1 MPEKKPAIEGYQ
13 KALEKLSGFDINA
26 IVFLLFLIL
35 IIILA
40 VLFLNNLSKKLKAK
54 YQYSEF
60 VKYAKEKELSDEQIS
75 ILWNYSKKMG
85 RDPFLALEFKSPFEK
100 VIDLY
105 IKDNPNFDEN
115 LIKGMREKLGF
126 DVIPSFVPITVT
138 KDIDLFQEGRIKL
151 EDGRSFN
158 VILYDKDELYMYWAI
173 TDKNIPNLNVGD
185 RVKISFTRKSDG
197 AYIIEGQIEDILKE
211 SGTVILKIPHTFEI
225 LRTQR
230 REYPRV
236 DTDIEAVLGK
246 KIKEDDKEIIKWYIG
261 RILDISPSGARFCV
275 NIEEKNILN
284 LRIGDEI
291 ILTFTLEEKDFQ
303 LTGEV
308 VNIYEKQKIIC
319 YGIKF
324 KEIKESVQKDIFSY
338 VRKEQQKMLN
348 LYKKQS

>member
-1 MPEKKPAIEGYQ
+1 
-13 KALEKLSGFDINA
+13 
-26 IVFLLFLIL
+26 
-35 IIILA
+35 
-40 VLFLNNLSKKLKAK
+40 
-54 YQYSEF
+54 
-60 VKYAKEKELSDEQIS
+60 
-75 ILWNYSKKMG
+75 MG

-115 LIKGMREKLGF
+115 LIKDMREKLGF
-126 DVIPSFVPITVT
+126 DVVPSFIPITVT
-138 KDIDLFQEGRIKL
+138 KDIDLFQGGSIKL

-158 VILYDKDELYMYWAI
+158 VVLYDKDELYMYWAI

-211 SGTVILKIPHTFEI
+211 SGTVVLKIPHTFEI

-275 NIEEKNILN
+275 SIEEKNTLN

-303 LTGEV
+303 LTGDV
-308 VNIYEKQKIIC
+308 VNIYEKQKITC

-324 KEIKESVQKDIFSY
+324 KGIKESVQKDIFSY
-338 VRKEQQKMLN
+338 VRKEQQKMLS

>member
-1 MPEKKPAIEGYQ
+1 MPEKKPVIEGYQ
-13 KALEKLSGFDINA
+13 KALEKLSGVDINA
-26 IVFLLFLIL
+26 IVFLLFIIL

-100 VIDLY
+100 VIDIY
-105 IKDNPNFDEN
+105 IKDNPNFDES
-115 LIKGMREKLGF
+115 LIKDMREKLGF
-126 DVIPSFVPITVT
+126 DVVPSFVPITVT
-138 KDIDLFQEGRIKL
+138 KDIDLFQGGRITL
-151 EDGRSFN
+151 EDGRGFN
-158 VILYDKDELYMYWAI
+158 VVLYDKDELYMYWAI
-173 TDKNIPNLNVGD
+173 TDKNIPNLNAGD
-185 RVKISFTRKSDG
+185 RVKISFSRKSDG
-197 AYIIEGQIEDILKE
+197 AYIIEGQIEDISKE
-211 SGTVILKIPHTFEI
+211 SGTIVLKIPHTFEI

-275 NIEEKNILN
+275 NIEEKNTLN

-303 LTGEV
+303 LTGDV

-324 KEIKESVQKDIFSY
+324 KEIKESVQKDIFSF
-338 VRKEQQKMLN
+338 VRKEQQKMLS

>member
-1 MPEKKPAIEGYQ
+1 MPEEKLAIEGYQ
-13 KALEKLSGFDINA
+13 KSIEELSGVDINA
-26 IVFLLFLIL
+26 IIFLLFLIL

-60 VKYAKEKELSDEQIS
+60 VKYAKEKELSDKQIS
-75 ILWNYSKKMG
+75 ILWDYSKKMG

-100 VIDLY
+100 IIDLY

-151 EDGRSFN
+151 EDGRGFN
-158 VILYDKDELYMYWAI
+158 VVLYDKDELYMYWAI
-173 TDKNIPNLNVGD
+173 TSKNIPNLNVGD

-197 AYIIEGQIEDILKE
+197 VYIIEGQIEDILKE
-211 SGTVILKIPHTFEI
+211 RGTVVLKVPHTFEI
-225 LRTQR
+225 LRIQR

-246 KIKEDDKEIIKWYIG
+246 KIREGNKEIIKWYIG

-275 NIEEKNILN
+275 NIEEKNTLN
-284 LRIGDEI
+284 LRIEDEI

-303 LTGEV
+303 LTGDI

-324 KEIKESVQKDIFSY
+324 KEIKESVQRDIFSY

-348 LYKKQS
+348 SYKKQA

>member
-1 MPEKKPAIEGYQ
+1 MPERKPVVEGYQ
-13 KALEKLSGFDINA
+13 KAIEKLSGVDINA

-35 IIILA
+35 IIILV
-40 VLFLNNLSKKLKAK
+40 VLFLNSLSKKLKAK

-75 ILWNYSKKMG
+75 ILWDYSKKMG

-115 LIKGMREKLGF
+115 LIKDMREKLGF
-126 DVIPSFVPITVT
+126 DAVPSFVPITVT
-138 KDIDLFQEGRIKL
+138 KDINLFQGGKL

-158 VILYDKDELYMYWAI
+158 VVLYDKDELYMYWAI
-173 TDKNIPNLNVGD
+173 TDKNVPNLNVGD
-185 RVKISFTRKSDG
+185 KVKISFIRKSDG
-197 AYIIEGQIEDILKE
+197 AYVVEGQIEDILKE
-211 SGTVILKIPHTFEI
+211 SGNVILKFPHTFEI
-225 LRTQR
+225 LRIQR
-230 REYPRV
+230 REYPRI

-275 NIEEKNILN
+275 SVEEKNTLN

-303 LTGEV
+303 LTGDV
-308 VNIYEKQKIIC
+308 VNVYEKQKIIC

-324 KEIKESVQKDIFSY
+324 KEIKESIQKDIFSY
-338 VRKEQQKMLN
+338 IRKEQQKMLS